1 MKNQSK
7 TTLKKKTI
15 SNSTAC
21 SEIRSFNI
29 SERGRNMPFSLD
41 INALRL
47 SKRTTQPNL
56 QAVEVFWF
64 NLVIK
69 SIKAV
74 D

>member
-1 MKNQSK
+1 
-7 TTLKKKTI
+7 
-15 SNSTAC
+15 
-21 SEIRSFNI
+21 
-29 SERGRNMPFSLD
+29 MPFSLD

-69 SIKAV
+69 SIKAM
-74 D
+74 DRFMLMKLIEN

>member
-1 MKNQSK
+1 
-7 TTLKKKTI
+7 
-15 SNSTAC
+15 
-21 SEIRSFNI
+21 
-29 SERGRNMPFSLD
+29 MPFSLD

-69 SIKAV
+69 SIKAMDRFMLTQV
-74 D
+74 DESKLSCNTPHRHSTTVSLETYPF